1 MRRVTNSL
9 RAQVLLGIF
18 SALLVSWLVQFGFY
32 WNSLV
37 RAESGVRDREL
48 NAVVDSIA
56 FFLAMV
62 PATHDITRELPVPAV
77 LLPQAIGKT
86 EIQVWDRVSNRLV
99 LASKDA
105 PRTRMVHGNTVG
117 FACVVQG
124 GDTWRVYTALD
135 ESARFEIVAG
145 TPTRAFYAG
154 LANRFELGSI
164 VTLLMFAGIGGITML
179 VVCRSVRK
187 LGRVARDIA
196 EASLTDGATVD
207 EQAVPAEVGPLI
219 RAINERQR
227 RVATLIESERRFI
240 GDAAHELRTPL
251 AVLAVYADTAYRV
264 NDPVKARMLMQ
275 KIAQTTRRS
284 SRIVEQLLDLARTDR
299 SDIRLELVNLASVVA
314 FVLRDMQAS
323 FIHRGQQITVNAE
336 PVLILGQVDAL
347 GILVRNLLDNA
358 GRYSGENSAIS
369 IALHSGP
376 EGVTLAVADNGPGIA
391 RPLRERI
398 FDPFYRG
405 PGAPSHGS
413 GLGLA
418 LVARIARSHHARVTV
433 EECAEGLG
441 VCFNAVF
448 PLPGATAAAS
458 RGAWQERLDRDAP
471 DRGMGTTPSLDGLRT
486 TRRAEA
492 FGPD

>member
-18 SALLVSWLVQFGFY
+18 SALLVSWLVQFGLY
-32 WNSLV
+32 WNSV
-37 RAESGVRDREL
+37 SRAESGVRDHEL
-48 NAVVDSIA
+48 SAVVESMA
-56 FFLAMV
+56 FFLTMV
-62 PATHDITRELPVPAV
+62 PATQDIARELPMPAF
-77 LLPQAIGKT
+77 LLHQTVGKT
-86 EIQVWDRVSNRLV
+86 EIQVWDRVTNRLV

-105 PRTRMVHGNTVG
+105 PRKRMVQGNSVG
-117 FACVVQG
+117 FSCVVQD
-124 GDTWRVYTALD
+124 GDTWRVYSGLD

-154 LANRFELGSI
+154 LAARFELGSI
-164 VTLLMFAGIGGITML
+164 VTLLMFAGIGGVTML

-187 LGRVARDIA
+187 LGCVAREIA
-196 EASLTDGATVD
+196 EASVTDGVTVD
-207 EQAVPAEVGPLI
+207 ERAVPAELWPLI

-227 RVATLIESERRFI
+227 RLAALIENERRFI

-299 SDIRLELVNLASVVA
+299 NDIRLEPVNLASVLA
-314 FVLRDMQAS
+314 FVLRDMRAS
-323 FIHRGQQITVNAE
+323 FIHRGQQVTVDAA
-336 PVLILGQVDAL
+336 PVLIMGQVDAL
-347 GILVRNLLDNA
+347 GILVRNLVDNA

-369 IALHSGP
+369 VALHWEP
-376 EGVTLAVADNGPGIA
+376 EGVTLSVADDGPGIA

-418 LVARIARSHHARVTV
+418 LVARIARSHQARVTV
-433 EECAEGLG
+433 EEGPQGRG
-441 VCFNAVF
+441 VCFNVVF
-448 PLPGATAAAS
+448 PLPGAAAA
-458 RGAWQERLDRDAP
+458 
-471 DRGMGTTPSLDGLRT
+471 GL
-486 TRRAEA
+486 A
-492 FGPD
+492 